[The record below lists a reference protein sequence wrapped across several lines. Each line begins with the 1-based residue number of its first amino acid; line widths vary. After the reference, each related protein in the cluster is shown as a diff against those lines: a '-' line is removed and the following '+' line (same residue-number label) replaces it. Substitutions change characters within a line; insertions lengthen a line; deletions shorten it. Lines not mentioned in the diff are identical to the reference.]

1 MDINASFQN
10 LAEKVENWLN
20 TLIISLPNI
29 VSAILVMLLFIVISK
44 LCRKIA
50 HKILTKISATEA
62 VTRLLTNIIAVAI
75 IVAGLFVSLG
85 ILDLDKTVTSL
96 LAGVGIIG
104 LALGFAFQDI
114 ASNFIAGV
122 LIAIRKPFGI
132 GDLIESNDYFG
143 KVASMNLRTT
153 NIRTMQGQIVLIP
166 NSEVFQNPII
176 NYSSTGERR
185 IDLGVGV
192 SYGDDLEKVK
202 SVTLAAVN
210 RINNINKDKGV
221 TLYFDEFGDSSINFN
236 VRFWVDFHQ
245 ENKPYLEA
253 KSDAIMKI
261 KKAFDENDI
270 TIPFPI
276 RTLDFGIKGGEKLN
290 EVLDTGALGNGSK

>member
-1 MDINASFQN
+1 MDINASFN
-10 LAEKVENWLN
+10 TLVEKVESWFN
-20 TLIISLPNI
+20 TLIIALPNI
-29 VSAILVMLLFIVISK
+29 VSAIVVMLIFIVLSK
-44 LCRKIA
+44 IVRKVVN
-50 HKILTKISATEA
+50 KILTKISATQA
-62 VTRLLTNIIAVAI
+62 VTRLLTNIISIAI

-85 ILDLDKTVTSL
+85 ILELDKTVTSL

-114 ASNFIAGV
+114 AANFIAGV

-132 GDLIESNDYFG
+132 GDIIKSNDYFG
-143 KVASMNLRTT
+143 KVHTMNLRTT
-153 NIRTMQGQIVLIP
+153 NIRTFQGQIVLIP
-166 NSEVFQNPII
+166 NSEVFQNPIE
-176 NYSSTGERR
+176 NYSTTGERR

-192 SYGDDLEKVK
+192 SYGDDIEKVK
-202 SVTLAAVN
+202 KITLVVVN
-210 RINNINKDKGV
+210 SIEEINKEKGV
-221 TLYFDEFGDSSINFN
+221 TLYYDEFGDSSINFN

-261 KKAFDENDI
+261 KKAYDDNDI

-290 EVLDTGALGNGSK
+290 EVVEMSSFNKRK